1 MTFCPTCGQQL
12 AAINL
17 RIDLD
22 HNLIVRGD
30 AVVAVSAQQAELMF
44 AIARNG
50 PRLTSLD
57 AISAALWGMRDGP
70 EDGSKTIS
78 VQLCH
83 LRKAI
88 SPLGVEIVNHP
99 GRGYS
104 LKLNA
109 MEMSACRA

>member
-1 MTFCPTCGQQL
+1 MTLCPTCGQHL
-12 AAINL
+12 VGADL
-17 RIDLD
+17 RVDLD
-22 HNLIVRGD
+22 HNLIVRGN

-44 AIARNG
+44 VIAKNG
-50 PRLTSLD
+50 PRLTSFD
-57 AISAALWGMRDGP
+57 AISTALWGIREGP
-70 EDGSKTIS
+70 ADEAKTIS

-88 SPLGVEIVNHP
+88 SPLGAEIINHL

-109 MEMSACRA
+109 MEVLA